1 MQISL
6 KKYAYK
12 YEYLQLELKEIELQI
27 EEYTK
32 LWNTEIAKFYLDKKI
47 VAWQNTETG
56 ELLYSKPE
64 KNTKKVKNSKLK
76 KLYRNLSS
84 VTHPDKGG
92 NTDEFFEIKE
102 KYEAGDY
109 IGLVKHAEINNVEVE
124 IEEGDIIL
132 FENTCTELE
141 NLIEQTKISTVW
153 KFFKG
158 NIVTKQTILNGVEKE
173 FNFTFTKKD
182 YENILKLK

>member
-12 YEYLQLELKEIELQI
+12 YEYLQLELKEVELQI

-32 LWNTEIAKFYLDKKI
+32 IWNTEIAKFYLEKKI

-56 ELLYSKPE
+56 ELLFNKPD
-64 KNTKKVKNSKLK
+64 KKTKRVKNSKLK

-102 KYEAGDY
+102 
-109 IGLVKHAEINNVEVE
+109 IEVE
-124 IEEGDIIL
+124 
-132 FENTCTELE
+132 
-141 NLIEQTKISTVW
+141 
-153 KFFKG
+153 
-158 NIVTKQTILNGVEKE
+158 
-173 FNFTFTKKD
+173 
-182 YENILKLK
+182 